1 MTVRVTG
8 VPGLRARLEGIKP
21 SAALMRNLALRAVAE
36 QKILVPRKTGNLGR
50 SIGIGSVTATSAE
63 TIAAAGYAAHVEL
76 GTGLYGPKRKEY
88 YIVPKARKALRF
100 AVGGNARLSGSPRKG
115 APVIFAK
122 RVKHP
127 GTRAKPYMLPG
138 AQRAV
143 AAIRDIIVSLWNGA
157 A

>member
-76 GTGLYGPKRKEY
+76 GTRPHL
-88 YIVPKARKALRF
+88 IVPKARKALRF

-122 RVKHP
+122 RVRHP